1 METRARRWGISP
13 PVNLNLSQ
21 YDKYNKYELW
31 IWMFFVLAY
40 DIMIPMWNISNSN
53 IHVFIPWHLVR
64 SILGRRLELQ
74 GTLGLISWSGRTMAY
89 TWMSSILSELSQ
101 ITRESFTLLISSSW
115 KGKVYES
122 ILFILVYESWEL
134 IVLRPY
140 KKMDKV
146 WICCHIFID
155 PVKIFDNT

>member
-1 METRARRWGISP
+1 
-13 PVNLNLSQ
+13 
-21 YDKYNKYELW
+21 
-31 IWMFFVLAY
+31 MFFVLAY

-101 ITRESFTLLISSSW
+101 ITRESFTFLISSSW
-115 KGKVYES
+115 NGKIYES
-122 ILFILVYESWEL
+122 SFPSIRRIKIDLLKSEGGRPTTVLVPEPIAQSVVVELF
-134 IVLRPY
+134 PY
-140 KKMDKV
+140 NARQGGTNLHKYG
-146 WICCHIFID
+146 
-155 PVKIFDNT
+155 